1 MVRAQVT
8 ILEHHDTELCF
19 FLFDTDARGTDHFK
33 IHSRHNWGDG
43 KELSHQVGQVAVH
56 KYEERL
62 DFSDPGGEP
71 CGKGGRETKKYAE
84 AHPAQTD
91 HEKPGH
97 S

>member
-8 ILEHHDTELCF
+8 ILERHKVVFLLC
-19 FLFDTDARGTDHFK
+19 DTDARGTDRFK
-33 IHSRHNWGDG
+33 IHSRHNWRDG
-43 KELSHQVGQVAVH
+43 EQLGHQVGQVAVH

-62 DFSDPGGEP
+62 DLSDLGSESCGEGGH
-71 CGKGGRETKKYAE
+71 KTKKYAE
-84 AHPAQTD
+84 PHPAQSD